1 MKFAHFF
8 RERSDCG
15 KHGIQIKTGSW
26 IPQASILFCV
36 SQLPQQQSCPGSAA
50 IYLIPSRLGRA

>member
-8 RERSDCG
+8 RESSDCE
-15 KHGIQIKTGSW
+15 KHGIQSKTGSW
-26 IPQASILFCV
+26 IPQASILFSV
-36 SQLPQQQSCPGSAA
+36 SQLPQQQFGPGSAA